1 MWYNKPVELSPIH
14 GGYGKDTVIMKTL
27 KMKKRNW
34 LALLLAGCM
43 TVGSMG
49 GLSVSVAAEE
59 QTLTYEEKK
68 AAYREQIQADDV
80 TADDFIIGCWT
91 PVYSTN
97 IHSYEYQLDQ
107 MADLGINMNIHP
119 LGSWSIQNA
128 EFWDYVEAEYGK
140 RNMTYLMWGQW
151 NEYIRDKA
159 VQYAA
164 GKEHCIGYYLGDEP
178 SGDLIPPVG
187 DEVRAYAAAD
197 PERFPYVNL
206 LPSYAGETRL
216 GGTYRE
222 HVENF
227 VAAAGAENIEYLS
240 HDYYAFRSSGVV
252 TDIYADVEILRSVAY
267 ENGKLKTHAFPQ
279 STAWSG
285 MRMPTADELRWN
297 VYLYLAYGFKA
308 LSWFTLVCPGNSDT
322 EGEGFYDGIIYRDG
336 TIRDPELYEAFKE
349 LNWEVRGLSSI
360 LMNLDAAHA
369 YHVKAN
375 ANGVEKLPEDFFLQP
390 ANRNDFVISVMEPK
404 EGEDQ
409 YIMIFNKNNRRDV
422 DGAFTVDAASG
433 VQWVEYFDP
442 FIGEYIPMEFTDGKL
457 NDSYL
462 PGEGKLYRLRYD
474 TPPSETEV
482 PTETAAEVPTEP
494 ATEDAATD
502 TASETTDGPTAD
514 GGCASVVGCGSAAIL
529 VAAAAFVACK
539 KKEE

>member
-1 MWYNKPVELSPIH
+1 MHFE
-14 GGYGKDTVIMKTL
+14 MKRT
-27 KMKKRNW
+27 KKW
-34 LALLLAGCM
+34 LACLLAGCM
-43 TVGSMG
+43 TVASLGVMT
-49 GLSVSVAAEE
+49 VTAEE
-59 QTLTYEEKK
+59 GEEQALTYEEKK
-68 AAYREQIQADDV
+68 AAYREQIKADDV
-80 TADDFIIGCWT
+80 TADDFLIGCWT
-91 PVYSTN
+91 PVYSTD

-107 MADLGINMNIHP
+107 MADLGINLNLHA

-336 TIRDPELYEAFKE
+336 TIRDPALYEAFKE

-360 LMNLDAAHA
+360 LMNLDTVHA

-375 ANGVEKLPEDFFLQP
+375 TDGVEKLPEDFFLQP
-390 ANRNDFVISVMEPK
+390 ANRNDFIISVMEPK

-474 TPPSETEV
+474 APPSETEA

-494 ATEDAATD
+494 ATEDAATN

-529 VAAAAFVACK
+529 VATAAFVACK
-539 KKEE
+539 KKE

>member
-1 MWYNKPVELSPIH
+1 
-14 GGYGKDTVIMKTL
+14 MKRT
-27 KMKKRNW
+27 KKW
-34 LALLLAGCM
+34 LACLLAGCM
-43 TVGSMG
+43 TVASLGVMT
-49 GLSVSVAAEE
+49 VTAEE
-59 QTLTYEEKK
+59 GEEQALTYEEKK
-68 AAYREQIQADDV
+68 AAYREQIKADDV
-80 TADDFIIGCWT
+80 TADDFLIGCWT
-91 PVYSTN
+91 PVYSTD

-107 MADLGINMNIHP
+107 MADLGINLNLHA

-140 RNMTYLMWGQW
+140 RNMNYLMWGQW

-206 LPSYAGETRL
+206 LPSYAGEERL

-240 HDYYAFRSSGVV
+240 HDYYAFRSSGV
-252 TDIYADVEILRSVAY
+252 TTAIYVDVEILRSVAY

-349 LNWEVRGLSSI
+349 LNWEVRGMSSI

-375 ANGVEKLPEDFFLQP
+375 VDGVEKLPEDFFLQP
-390 ANRNDFVISVMEPK
+390 ANRNDFIISVMEPK

-409 YIMIFNKNNRRDV
+409 YIMIFNKNSRREV
-422 DGAFTVDAASG
+422 DGSFTVDSASG
-433 VQWVEYFDP
+433 VKWVEYFDP
-442 FIGEYIPMEFTDGKL
+442 NIGEYIPVKFEDGKL
-457 NDSYL
+457 NDDYL

-474 TPPSETEV
+474 NPPSETEETEETTE
-482 PTETAAEVPTEP
+482 PTETTAEVPTES
-494 ATEDAATD
+494 ATNATTEATG
-502 TASETTDGPTAD
+502 TAPETNGKPSAD
-514 GGCASVVGCGSAAIL
+514 GGCSSVVGFGATMVSAI
-529 VAAAAFVACK
+529 AAAVVVYR